1 MGISFSEDNLNYAMN
16 LTVQVIT
23 VSPQLTNV
31 NEERGVNLIG
41 SFDDEVEALKFTA
54 INKPSIILLDY
65 ELEKEN
71 TVLFINS
78 LHLETPNSKVM
89 LFGNNL
95 SDEIILSCMSSFI
108 SGYMEWRD
116 VTKFL
121 NKAIRSI
128 EKGEAWVS
136 RRLVGLLIYKLQG

>member
-1 MGISFSEDNLNYAMN
+1 MN

-71 TVLFINS
+71 TEIFIKS
-78 LHLETPNSKVM
+78 LLSESPESKVI
-89 LFGNNL
+89 LLGKNL
-95 SDEIILSCMSSFI
+95 ADEIILSCLISSI
-108 SGYMEWRD
+108 YGYIEWLD
-116 VTKFL
+116 VDKFL
-121 NKAIRSI
+121 NKAIRSVG
-128 EKGEAWVS
+128 KGEGWVS
-136 RRLVGLLIYKLQG
+136 RRLVGLLIRKLRG

>member
-1 MGISFSEDNLNYAMN
+1 MN
-16 LTVQVIT
+16 LTVQIIKA
-23 VSPQLTNV
+23 PQVTSFDGERDINV
-31 NEERGVNLIG
+31 IG
-41 SFDDEVEALKFTA
+41 SFDNEFEALKFAA

-65 ELEKEN
+65 ELEKES

-128 EKGEAWVS
+128 EKGEAWLS
-136 RRLVGLLIYKLQG
+136 RRLVGLLIHKLQG